1 MQNNIL
7 LTGGSGLLGTE
18 LKKYLSCHSPPSSK
32 LNVVV
37 EQTPSEPSDY
47 WNLIIHAAAYT
58 DVTNAEKLKEQC
70 FNVNVKGTMNML
82 KGYIGVPFVYI
93 SSEYAYNPVNYYS
106 ETKLAGETVV
116 KAMAK
121 KYLIIRTLFKPYPY
135 PFERAFTD
143 QMTQGDDVVVIAK
156 LIAKAIKR
164 WNRESKTI
172 YVGTGRKTL
181 FELAKKS
188 RPDVKPNT
196 TVEWSKV
203 TGVKYPTDYL

>member
-1 MQNNIL
+1 MNYMANKIL

-18 LKKYLSCHSPPSSK
+18 LQKHIKCDAPLHDKLDINKPFEKK
-32 LNVVV
+32 
-37 EQTPSEPSDY
+37 DY
-47 WNLIIHAAAYT
+47 DLIIHSAGYT
-58 DVTNAEKLKEQC
+58 NTTLAETDKFNCC
-70 FNVNVKGTMNML
+70 FVNVFGTYSL
-82 KGYIGVPFVYI
+82 LRHYSDIPFVYI
-93 SSEYAYNPVNYYS
+93 STEYAKNPVNYYS
-106 ETKLAGETVV
+106 ETKLAGETVI

-156 LIAKAIKR
+156 LIAKAVER

-203 TGVKYPTDYL
+203 TGVKYPVDYI